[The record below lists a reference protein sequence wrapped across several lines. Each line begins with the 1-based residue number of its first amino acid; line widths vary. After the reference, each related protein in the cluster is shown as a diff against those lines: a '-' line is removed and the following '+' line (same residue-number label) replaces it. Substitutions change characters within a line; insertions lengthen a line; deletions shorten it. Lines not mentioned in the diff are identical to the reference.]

1 MSFPHPY
8 FYHWLEPANLP
19 SVRRHGLLSTE
30 RLLALAN
37 VPDDERQAILSTQR
51 VDSLVLPGGVIV
63 RDQSPIPP
71 GALAKALPPGM
82 TPSDWYRLLNRY
94 VFLWASAERAD
105 SHRGAFRTRA
115 ALLLVFD
122 AARLL
127 AERGEE
133 VFLSPINSGNAR
145 RKPSPRS
152 ERLFVPYLEWLETG
166 WPLIQGQRRSR
177 SFPPAEIVLRDH
189 LPLEPYLVE
198 IRVQDA

>member
-1 MSFPHPY
+1 
-8 FYHWLEPANLP
+8 
-19 SVRRHGLLSTE
+19 LSTE

-51 VDSLVLPGGVIV
+51 VGSLVLPGGVIV

-71 GALAKALPPGM
+71 GALAKALPPGI
-82 TPSDWYRLLNRY
+82 TPSDWYRLLNRH

-105 SHRGAFRTRA
+105 RHRGAFWTRA

-122 AARLL
+122 SARLL

-145 RKPSPRS
+145 RDPRKCRGS
-152 ERLFVPYLEWLETG
+152 SHHELNRRLFVSPMAENVLT
-166 WPLIQGQRRSR
+166 SR
-177 SFPPAEIVLRDH
+177 GRD
-189 LPLEPYLVE
+189 
-198 IRVQDA
+198 